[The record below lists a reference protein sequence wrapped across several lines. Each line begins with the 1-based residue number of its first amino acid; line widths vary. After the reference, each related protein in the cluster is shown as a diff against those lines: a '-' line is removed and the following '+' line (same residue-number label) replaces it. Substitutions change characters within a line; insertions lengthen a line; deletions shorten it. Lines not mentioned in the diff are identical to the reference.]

1 MSIHDPS
8 RTYADPVEVVARAI
22 VADIGEQFNATK
34 GVGGVPDAWHSPTGG
49 TIDCTSTARAALE
62 ALTKHGFLSMLYFD
76 ARNAMKARDG
86 K

>member
-22 VADIGEQFNATK
+22 YEDRNGAGCTPWARQNGLMTKAYRADAT
-34 GVGGVPDAWHSPTGG
+34 
-49 TIDCTSTARAALE
+49 AALE
-62 ALTKHGFLSMLYFD
+62 ALTKHGFLSDQYFD

>member
-22 VADIGEQFNATK
+22 YEDRNGAGCTPWARQNGLMTKAYRADAT
-34 GVGGVPDAWHSPTGG
+34 
-49 TIDCTSTARAALE
+49 AALE

-76 ARNAMKARDG
+76 AVNAKNKRAP